1 MSTITIIIPTYG
13 KSCTNV
19 YCRLMKKVNIK
30 HISILR
36 KSYIV
41 NLLKQ
46 HDLRT
51 AQHLCRHKYIS
62 STEKYI
68 STDIEQ
74 LKTNILL
81 FHPL

>member
-19 YCRLMKKVNIK
+19 YRRLMKKCNIK

-41 NLLKQ
+41 NLLK
-46 HDLRT
+46 HHNLRT
-51 AQHLCRHKYIS
+51 TQYLCGYKYIS

-68 STDIEQ
+68 TTDIEQ